1 MFVGRLLL
9 DEDLARG
16 FYPEVW
22 QLFKRKQGLR
32 PSIAMNNQ
40 PRTGHG
46 QVESDC
52 LIKTK
57 HSDGDNSC

>member
-1 MFVGRLLL
+1 VARISQGVCTSEVGIPSKGSK
-9 DEDLARG
+9 DIS
-16 FYPEVW
+16 VS
-22 QLFKRKQGLR
+22 
-32 PSIAMNNQ
+32 SIAMNSQ